1 MNIGLLN
8 SVSSTAEVKS
18 VRNSDYT
25 QDSQQK
31 VDYSHY
37 SMNDLIKIPYE
48 EAKANNGQ
56 IKERKEELIQNGLSD
71 EERKESAKLF
81 VQTAAINYSSNDTF
95 NKSFYETL
103 QNSDKSEDAVIMSFE
118 IKTNLSD
125 YYGKDVNASFVVSN
139 DEIHSNKDLT
149 KAQIN
154 SIDFSDFISTML
166 TSFKK
171 DLNNASKAQDSVKEQ
186 YQLLVN
192 YYSSSFQNSYTN
204 AMKEPYYA

>member
-1 MNIGLLN
+1 MDIGLLN

-18 VRNSDYT
+18 VKNSTYT

-48 EAKANNGQ
+48 EAKANNEQ
-56 IKERKEELIQNGLSD
+56 IKERKEELIQNGLS
-71 EERKESAKLF
+71 EEGRKESAKLF

-103 QNSDKSEDAVIMSFE
+103 QNSDKPEDAVIMSFE

-125 YYGKDVNASFVVSN
+125 YYYGKNVNASFVVSN

-154 SIDFSDFISTML
+154 SIDFSDFVSTML
-166 TSFKK
+166 TSFKE

-186 YQLLVN
+186 YQLFIN
-192 YYSSSFQNSYTN
+192 SYSSFQDRYENY
-204 AMKEPYYA
+204 MKEPYYG